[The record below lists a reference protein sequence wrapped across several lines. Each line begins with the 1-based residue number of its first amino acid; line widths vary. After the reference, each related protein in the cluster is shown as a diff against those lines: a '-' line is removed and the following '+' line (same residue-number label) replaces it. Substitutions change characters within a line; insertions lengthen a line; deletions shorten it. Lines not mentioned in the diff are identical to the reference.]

1 MRTKIV
7 AGNWKMN
14 KNLTESLSLISEVRS
29 MVRDEVRHDVEV
41 MIFPPYI
48 SLASAN
54 KLLEGANLKL
64 GAQNCYHEKNGAYTG
79 EVSLEM
85 LKSVGVTNVLV
96 GHSERRAI
104 FGEDNALLA
113 KKTSA
118 ILEAGLTPIY
128 CCGETIENREDNSF
142 FKVIETQ
149 ISEGVFHL
157 HEDQFKNIIIA
168 YEPVW
173 AIGTGMT
180 ASKEQAQEMHAYIR
194 NLVSNKY
201 GETIADSIR
210 ILYGGSVK
218 PDNAQDLFSSPDI
231 DGGLIG
237 GASLKSRDFVE
248 IVKASR

>member
-1 MRTKIV
+1 
-7 AGNWKMN
+7 MN

-128 CCGETIENREDNSF
+128 C
-142 FKVIETQ
+142 
-149 ISEGVFHL
+149 
-157 HEDQFKNIIIA
+157 
-168 YEPVW
+168 
-173 AIGTGMT
+173 
-180 ASKEQAQEMHAYIR
+180 
-194 NLVSNKY
+194 
-201 GETIADSIR
+201 
-210 ILYGGSVK
+210 
-218 PDNAQDLFSSPDI
+218 
-231 DGGLIG
+231 
-237 GASLKSRDFVE
+237 
-248 IVKASR
+248 